1 MPQRPKSLPELS
13 RMMRHGKLRR
23 STSWINLL
31 KGLIASLVTV
41 GLSLVAVSAFAV
53 SQIAGEARVFD
64 LGPSSGAAVAAGAD
78 GLDGELT
85 ILLVGS
91 DRRDPNSV
99 VDDGEEGDRN
109 DVNLLLHIPASHET
123 ATVVSFPR
131 DLMVPIPSCTDPD
144 SGETYDAM
152 TSQQI
157 NTAVEYGG
165 PGCVAATIS
174 ELTGMEIPYV
184 AEVDFDGVIAISD
197 AIGGVTVC
205 LAQPIVDLNANLNLP
220 AGEVTLSG
228 VEALNFVRT
237 RYGVGDGSDVS
248 RISNQQVFMSALLR
262 QLQSERALSSPT
274 KLYSLARAGFQNLT
288 MSSSMASVTF
298 LQALATTAAKIDL
311 GEVNFVQYPTFTS
324 PDDVNR
330 LIPDED
336 SADILFELIT
346 AGQSFEVSSVGS
358 GAVSDTVPAASESE
372 GAGEPGETS
381 APDSAQLGE
390 PEGAS
395 LGLPQ
400 NVTGQSAAQETC
412 SAGRTQQ

>member
-1 MPQRPKSLPELS
+1 
-13 RMMRHGKLRR
+13 MRHGNLRR
-23 STSWINLL
+23 SSTWKNLF
-31 KGLIASLVTV
+31 KGVIASVLTV
-41 GLSLVAVSAFAV
+41 GMSLVAVAAFAAW
-53 SQIAGEARVFD
+53 QIAREARVFD
-64 LGPSSGAAVAAGAD
+64 LDGGAGAAAVTAGAN
-78 GLDGELT
+78 GIDGELT

-109 DVNLLLHIPASHET
+109 DVNLLLHIPASHES

-131 DLMVPIPSCTDPD
+131 DLLVSIPSCTDPE

-152 TSQQI
+152 SSQQI

-197 AIGGVTVC
+197 SIGGVSLC
-205 LAQPIVDLNANLNLP
+205 LAQPIVDPNANLNLP

-262 QLQSERALSSPT
+262 QLQSEKTLSDPVS
-274 KLYSLARAGFQNLT
+274 LYSLARAGFQNLT

-298 LQALATTAAKIDL
+298 LQAVATTAAKIDL
-311 GEVNFVQYPTFTS
+311 GNINFVQYPTFTR

-330 LIPDED
+330 LIADQE
-336 SADILFELIT
+336 SADMLFELIG
-346 AGQSFEVSSVGS
+346 AGQPFEISAIGS
-358 GAVSDTVPAASESE
+358 GAV
-372 GAGEPGETS
+372 G
-381 APDSAQLGE
+381 
-390 PEGAS
+390 GAS
-395 LGLPQ
+395 TSEEESGPVGDSPEVTDPAPVEPNGAEAPAPLLPE
-400 NVTGQSAAQETC
+400 NVTGQNAAQETC
-412 SAGRTQQ
+412 SAGRTRQ